1 MMDKLL
7 GSFFLKISWV
17 WTREKDEKKTKEK
30 MKRRMKMWF
39 YVYIKHSS
47 IELLVV
53 IQLNGDHLVEY
64 HWKINLYYI

>member
-30 MKRRMKMWF
+30 MKRRMKM
-39 YVYIKHSS
+39 
-47 IELLVV
+47 
-53 IQLNGDHLVEY
+53 
-64 HWKINLYYI
+64 